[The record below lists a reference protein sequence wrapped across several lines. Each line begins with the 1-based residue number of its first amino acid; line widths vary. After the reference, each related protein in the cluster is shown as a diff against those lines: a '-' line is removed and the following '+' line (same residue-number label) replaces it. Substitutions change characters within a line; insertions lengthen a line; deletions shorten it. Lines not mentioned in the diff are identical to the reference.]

1 MNTIIDILTPDD
13 IRILIESIDEDSR
26 KGGFQRVFPTPSTH
40 KYLRYFENQ
49 RYYNLFL
56 DQWCQKFNRIEAKG
70 NYCIAL
76 KMLFKKFYAKK
87 SQLLLVFGLQSWVL
101 SQAFLHGVVVKVSYA
116 ADRSNEVQLQYDQ

>member
-70 NYCIAL
+70 KYYCIDNAIRGFL
-76 KMLFKKFYAKK
+76 CQEKPIT
-87 SQLLLVFGLQSWVL
+87 FGVWVMRIG
-101 SQAFLHGVVVKVSYA
+101 F
-116 ADRSNEVQLQYDQ
+116 

>member
-1 MNTIIDILTPDD
+1 MSSIIDILTPDD

-56 DQWCQKFNRIEAKG
+56 DQWCQRFNRIEAKG
-70 NYCIAL
+70 VSLAH
-76 KMLFKKFYAKK
+76 F
-87 SQLLLVFGLQSWVL
+87 VLQSVA
-101 SQAFLHGVVVKVSYA
+101 SLHP
-116 ADRSNEVQLQYDQ
+116 DQ